1 MSETITKTENSLA
14 LFTLEQAEKNLPSVA
29 QDKGQKTKVDPA
41 IEKQADE
48 MIERLLTIDPKDL
61 RAQQDHA
68 RAVQSLGE
76 NVSRELARK
85 SAMLKEPMRNLM
97 DDAEDGSSVANS
109 LLNLQEQ
116 VSDINPNRV
125 NFDMG
130 SIRRILSMLPGFG
143 TPLSRWFARYQS
155 VENVLEDIINSLRDG
170 RAQLERDNV
179 TLAQDQIEMR
189 ELTFKLHDY
198 IAYGHIMDQKLSATL
213 DSGKVDEDRKL
224 FLQDEVLFSLKQ
236 RIIDLQ
242 QQLAVNQQGVLT
254 TETIVRNNRELIRGV
269 DRSLN
274 VTVTALQ
281 TAATLAVALQHQKQ
295 VLKGV
300 KAVSDTT
307 NELIVQTS
315 EQLKTQ
321 GVEIQKQASS
331 ASLDIEKLKIAFQNV
346 DSALNDISTFRR
358 EALPHMAQSILEM
371 ESLTTKM
378 EDSIV
383 KMEQGTQ
390 VKQEL
395 SIEL

>member
-14 LFTLEQAEKNLPSVA
+14 LFTLEQAEKSLPSVA
-29 QDKGQKTKVDPA
+29 QKEDQQSKIDPA
-41 IEKQADE
+41 IERQADE
-48 MIERLLTIDPKDL
+48 MIERLLSIDPKDL

-68 RAVQSLGE
+68 RAVQALGE

-97 DDAEDGSSVANS
+97 DDAQDGSSVANS

-125 NFDMG
+125 DFDMG
-130 SIRRILSMLPGFG
+130 SIRRLLSMLPGIG

-170 RAQLERDNV
+170 RSQLERDNV
-179 TLAQDQIEMR
+179 TLSQDQIEMR

-198 IAYGHIMDQKLSATL
+198 IAYGHIMDQKLTTTL
-213 DSGKVDEDRKL
+213 ESGKVPEDRKL
-224 FLQDEVLFSLKQ
+224 FLQDEVLFPLKQ

-331 ASLDIEKLKIAFQNV
+331 ASLDIEKLKIAFENV

-383 KMEQGTQ
+383 KMEKGTQ